1 MPNPARHLTML
12 LPALIA
18 LGLMALAPAYA
29 QPGSQFGDPFGDPF
43 GGDDPV
49 VEISVKA
56 DAAGVAPGGQ
66 LTLAVILDHADG
78 WHSNLNEPIVPPEM
92 GDFVPIP
99 TEITVTGAGVTTG
112 PVQWPE
118 PHAVSVSFTG
128 SPVEFQVYEGR
139 AIAYVPLLIDADA
152 AIGSELN
159 LTVEVSFQSCDDVSC
174 LPPDSVTAS
183 LVIPTVSAAE
193 AAPIEDGDFAGFDP
207 SVFARAWDDAGS
219 NTAPVRTESAGS
231 AFFGISVPGWD
242 TPVGLL
248 ILAFL
253 AALGG
258 FILNLTPC
266 VLPVIPIKIMTIS
279 QHAGSPGKSLYLG
292 IWMFVG
298 VVGFWLALGVL
309 ASSVTAFADPSRL
322 FGYWYVTLGIG
333 ILILAMGVG
342 IMGAFSINLPQ
353 KVYMVNPKA
362 DSAQGSFMF
371 GVMTA
376 VLGLP
381 CFGFVAGA
389 LLAGS
394 AAMPGWV
401 VLVVFLALGV
411 GMGLPYLVL
420 AAKPSW
426 VDKIPRT
433 GPASELVK
441 QVMGLLLLAAGA
453 YFAGSGVLVFLKGN
467 PETAASLAWWTKSLH
482 WWFVALFAI
491 AAGGWLAWQTVK
503 ITKSPGRRAAFALV
517 GLVLAAGGT
526 LAAADQTIKARN
538 DLWIAFTDA
547 GLEANLA
554 SGRVVVLD
562 FTADWCLNCKAL
574 ESAVLLKDPVKSL
587 LLADGIV
594 PLKADVTSTSAP
606 GWDKLRDLGRTGI
619 PTLAVYGPGLAE
631 PWVASAYTADQV
643 VGAIERAKGS
653 VITAAGG

>member
-1 MPNPARHLTML
+1 MPNPARFAPML
-12 LPALIA
+12 LLALLALLIPA
-18 LGLMALAPAYA
+18 APTIA
-29 QPGSQFGDPFGDPF
+29 QPGGQFGDPFGDPF
-43 GGDDPV
+43 GSDDPV
-49 VEISVKA
+49 IEVFVKG
-56 DAAGVAPGGQ
+56 DAASVAPGGQ

-159 LTVEVSFQSCDDVSC
+159 LTVEVSSQSCDDVSC

-292 IWMFVG
+292 VWMFVG

-362 DSAQGSFMF
+362 DSAHGSFMF

-420 AAKPSW
+420 AAKPTW

-467 PETAASLAWWTKSLH
+467 PDTAASLAWWTKSLH

-547 GLEANLA
+547 DLEANLA

-606 GWDKLRDLGRTGI
+606 GWDKLRELGRTGI

-653 VITAAGG
+653 VVTAAGG